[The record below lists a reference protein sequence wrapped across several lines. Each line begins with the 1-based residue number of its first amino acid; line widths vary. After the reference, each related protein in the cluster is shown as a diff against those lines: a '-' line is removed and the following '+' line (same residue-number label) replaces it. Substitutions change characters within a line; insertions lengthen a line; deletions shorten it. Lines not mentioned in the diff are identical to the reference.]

1 MQKRLWQDVKQLIA
15 GGAAIALLVIVLA
28 ALTAHEGR
36 HVAATATDH
45 GIRNQRLKRI
55 LERANGTV
63 SNAATAASP
72 DAVKSVESGLR
83 ATFTDLEALAVDCRV
98 LRQSAEKWALAHHAS
113 QNLVQR
119 RAELRAQLEHE
130 GGTIAT
136 AIRTIQ
142 TSMSAHHPT
151 TENQSAGGFA
161 AANGLQEDARE
172 VNAATWRILADS
184 GDAGALSPSDTI
196 ERCRKAQASLVPRL
210 AALGAVPQ
218 LGTTN
223 AILQTAY
230 ARVESLVASPAGI
243 AAVGNS
249 AAAAEKA
256 RREALAELSA
266 ELGAVY
272 ARELDRSHVS
282 SVATAESGTT
292 IAWLGAWAAVLTMA
306 SGMAASALI
315 KRRAREWIAAMPTI
329 PEAPSGTPEGH
340 PEAIKAIPGLTATL
354 REFGR
359 ILGESITP
367 EPVPTWAPAENIRAR
382 AHINAT
388 TATDA
393 GALAGAALESIRNLA
408 TSGTEIGKLTKS
420 MKNISFKT
428 NLLALNAAI
437 EAAHAG
443 PAGAGFGI
451 VAGGVRDLALE
462 AEGTTGEIEHR
473 TSVLE
478 RETGKLSDLVSEI
491 TEALLRI
498 RESQVLIEALA
509 LSSAVAPGRSR
520 SSLNR
525 TRELGEM
532 SGQMLRLA
540 AEIEGVTLPLPAQ
553 ASEVPTS
560 TPLGEENPGPRIV
573 PKPKVRRAAAGG

>member
-1 MQKRLWQDVKQLIA
+1 MQKRLRQDVKQLIA
-15 GGAAIALLVIVLA
+15 GGAALAMLVILLA

-36 HVAATATDH
+36 HVAVSATDR

-63 SNAATAASP
+63 SNAVNAASP
-72 DAVKSVESGLR
+72 DEVKSVDSRLK
-83 ATFTDLEALAVDCRV
+83 ATFSDLEALDVDCRAI
-98 LRQSAEKWALAHHAS
+98 RQSTERWAVAHRTG
-113 QNLVQR
+113 QNLAQR
-119 RAELRAQLEHE
+119 QAELRAQLEHE
-130 GGTIAT
+130 GETIAT
-136 AIRTIQ
+136 TIRTIQ
-142 TSMSAHHPT
+142 VSMSPRHST
-151 TENQSAGGFA
+151 TENQTGRAFA
-161 AANGLQEDARE
+161 AANGLAEDARQ
-172 VNAATWRILADS
+172 VNAAAWRILAES
-184 GDAGALSPSDTI
+184 GHAGAISPSNAI

-210 AALGAVPQ
+210 PVLGAVPR
-218 LGTTN
+218 LGTSI

-230 ARVESLVASPAGI
+230 GRVESLIASPGGI

-249 AAAAEKA
+249 TLVAEKA

-266 ELGAVY
+266 ELGGVY
-272 ARELDRSHVS
+272 SRELDRSHAS

-315 KRRAREWIAAMPTI
+315 KRRAREWLAAMPPMPEPMSGK
-329 PEAPSGTPEGH
+329 PEAH
-340 PEAIKAIPGLTATL
+340 PEAMKGIPRLTATL

-359 ILGESITP
+359 ILGESITA
-367 EPVPTWAPAENIRAR
+367 ETAPTWAPAESIRAR
-382 AHINAT
+382 ANVNAT
-388 TATDA
+388 SAANA

-462 AEGTTGEIEHR
+462 AEGTTDEIELR
-473 TSVLE
+473 NGVLE

-509 LSSAVAPGRSR
+509 LSSAIPPGRSR

-540 AEIEGVTLPLPAQ
+540 AEIEGVALPQPAHASDLPP
-553 ASEVPTS
+553 SI
-560 TPLGEENPGPRIV
+560 PLGEQNRGPRIV